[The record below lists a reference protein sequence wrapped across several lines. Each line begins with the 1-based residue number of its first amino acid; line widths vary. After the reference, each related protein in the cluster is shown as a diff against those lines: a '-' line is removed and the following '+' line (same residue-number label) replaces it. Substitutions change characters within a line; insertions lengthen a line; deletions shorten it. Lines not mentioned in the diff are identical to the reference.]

1 MSNGGNVLVGVLAG
15 AAIGVV
21 TGILIAPASGK
32 ETRENLSKQSE
43 ELLSNVKDLINKE
56 KEAVKKTVNSKIKGN
71 E

>member
-43 ELLSNVKDLINKE
+43 ELLTNVKDLINKE
-56 KEAVKKTVNSKIKGN
+56 KEAVKNTVKGK

>member
-32 ETRENLSKQSE
+32 DTRENLSKQSD

-56 KEAVKKTVNSKIKGN
+56 KEAVKNTIKSKS
-71 E
+71 

>member
-32 ETRENLSKQSE
+32 QTRENLSKQSD
-43 ELLSNVKDLINKE
+43 ELLNNVKDLINKE
-56 KEAVKKTVNSKIKGN
+56 KEAVKEAVNKK
-71 E
+71 

>member
-21 TGILIAPASGK
+21 TGVLIAPASGK

-56 KEAVKKTVNSKIKGN
+56 KEAVKNTVKGK